1 MCRSFSTRYQ
11 TTTYTYL
18 STAMATRVKTDAET
32 DAPCTKPL
40 ILHTALEKG
49 QPVEKTE
56 LGRVIHMFV
65 TEPHSE
71 YSVCQSVD

>member
-1 MCRSFSTRYQ
+1 
-11 TTTYTYL
+11 
-18 STAMATRVKTDAET
+18 MATRVKTDAET

-65 TEPHSE
+65 TEPH
-71 YSVCQSVD
+71 